1 MFSIIKKGD
10 RTWAIYA
17 LCVEAVILSFYS
29 YLRKDTDCVT
39 QRMEL
44 HHVMGGEEWNFTF
57 LNLLALQEH
66 CAVPRLGI
74 ACSVKCVDPRY
85 RRTPYKK

>member
-17 LCVEAVILSFYS
+17 LCVEAVTLPFYS

-44 HHVMGGEEWNFTF
+44 HHVMGGGMEFHLFE
-57 LNLLALQEH
+57 LA
-66 CAVPRLGI
+66 GI
-74 ACSVKCVDPRY
+74 ARTLRCSKTWHSLLGEMCGS
-85 RRTPYKK
+85 TISKNTL

>member
-1 MFSIIKKGD
+1 
-10 RTWAIYA
+10 

-44 HHVMGGEEWNFTF
+44 HHVMGGRNGISPF
-57 LNLLALQEH
+57 LNLLALKEH